1 MEQEA
6 EYKDFVSADAI
17 DLMKKMIEK
26 NVKLRLTANEVLAH
40 PWLQDIDTQINI
52 FDEQE
57 KQLILKEFTYIIQK
71 GKLNGQDK
79 RPEDLNTEFTE
90 QSINNTKDDILLK
103 NLSTKSVVL
112 APFNTREA

>member
-40 PWLQDIDTQINI
+40 PWLEDIDTQINI
-52 FDEQE
+52 FDEQYQRRYPA
-57 KQLILKEFTYIIQK
+57 K
-71 GKLNGQDK
+71 KLVYQVSCTCTLQHPGSL
-79 RPEDLNTEFTE
+79 RPG
-90 QSINNTKDDILLK
+90 
-103 NLSTKSVVL
+103 
-112 APFNTREA
+112 